1 MRVVSLRRR
10 QARANRRSAILPS
23 IPCPPGGHYAVT
35 TAYRFSDHP
44 TPAADVISI
53 WRLDRMAGR
62 PGWTD
67 ARSMSVS
74 SNQTPPYR
82 APDNELYDRGCDLV
96 EAAAA
101 IRRVSGDADAARAV
115 PAVLGCIE
123 SALHE
128 LLWASAALEETT
140 TRSVAGRLVQCSDP
154 RMQPRSERMQQ
165 GYANLQ
171 GALADAERA
180 AAAARS
186 LAGRA
191 LVAGEAVGTPRSR
204 R

>member
-1 MRVVSLRRR
+1 M
-10 QARANRRSAILPS
+10 AIRSDCSDA
-23 IPCPPGGHYAVT
+23 PG
-35 TAYRFSDHP
+35 
-44 TPAADVISI
+44 
-53 WRLDRMAGR
+53 
-62 PGWTD
+62 
-67 ARSMSVS
+67 MSVS
-74 SNQTPPYR
+74 SDRTPSSR

-101 IRRVSGDADAARAV
+101 IRRVSGADEAARAV
-115 PAVLGCIE
+115 PAILGCIE

-128 LLWASAALEETT
+128 LLRAAAALEETT
-140 TRSVAGRLVQCSDP
+140 TRSVAGRTGQCADP

-180 AAAARS
+180 SAAARS
-186 LAGRA
+186 LAVRA
-191 LVAGEAVGTPRSR
+191 LVAAGATGAPHSR

>member
-1 MRVVSLRRR
+1 
-10 QARANRRSAILPS
+10 
-23 IPCPPGGHYAVT
+23 
-35 TAYRFSDHP
+35 
-44 TPAADVISI
+44 
-53 WRLDRMAGR
+53 
-62 PGWTD
+62 
-67 ARSMSVS
+67 MSVS
-74 SNQTPPYR
+74 SDRTPPYR

-101 IRRVSGDADAARAV
+101 IRRVSGAADAARAV

-140 TRSVAGRLVQCSDP
+140 TRTLAGRVGQSSDP
-154 RMQPRSERMQQ
+154 RMRPKSERMQQ

-171 GALADAERA
+171 GSLADAERA
-180 AAAARS
+180 SAAARS
-186 LAGRA
+186 LAVRA
-191 LVAGEAVGTPRSR
+191 LVAAGATGNSHSR